1 MKPFDVTIAFD
12 KNVGRYHG
20 PRVMQRTTRVERVY
34 ASSREKAMEIGR
46 ARFGAC
52 VIRCVC
58 LWDR

>member
-1 MKPFDVTIAFD
+1 MKPFDVTIAFH